1 MNIPFYYLK
10 FFMIPT
16 VIAWDNRLKQIDGY
30 TYAIIHVLDNE
41 KTGCCI
47 KNETLMI
54 MLNKKEDKDSTTAS
68 QSVSRLVKC
77 GYVKSKIINGRTEDG
92 KYICKKRILRIDHS
106 YLQAQRT
113 KMELRKSDNFLCI
126 KKLIDRQ
133 ILYNKKLIGNSNS
146 ILLSKDSNNNKSE
159 ETDLSNSTPS
169 FEKTPNKKKRIRKKL
184 PTVFRKKEKSV
195 EESGKKTLFEKALAE
210 DKNIILQW
218 NRHKAGSRHS
228 NKNSGLIRDTLKL
241 LPKLRKGYDYEDII
255 DAIIYHAQFGN
266 NGKISIL
273 NFFQINHYQK
283 QYLQKKN
290 EPIQSPFQ
298 KIVECKEFKEFR
310 RTRNYP
316 KDIYNEIVEYWRKH
330 IAVEDVEFTAKQKNH
345 FKLTAVKLKKY
356 MKGRRLEKY
365 IDGCKAWDYVNML
378 FHALDWWW
386 ADGRYTTA
394 NFCSDFTFNDTLP
407 RYISEEFEE

>member
-1 MNIPFYYLK
+1 MVNNSDKGSVTRLLSGAEYWHVPKRIVREFGIEAGILLPEMLWLWDYYADENGWFYRNQKALEKATTLSPYQQKQAVDKMVKAGLLK
-10 FFMIPT
+10 
-16 VIAWDNRLKQIDGY
+16 V
-30 TYAIIHVLDNE
+30 
-41 KTGCCI
+41 
-47 KNETLMI
+47 
-54 MLNKKEDKDSTTAS
+54 KKVGLPA
-68 QSVSRLVKC
+68 QNH
-77 GYVKSKIINGRTEDG
+77 YKIIENKLLKIFSTREQNLLGH
-92 KYICKKRILRIDHS
+92 KYNNII
-106 YLQAQRT
+106 
-113 KMELRKSDNFLCI
+113 
-126 KKLIDRQ
+126 
-133 ILYNKKLIGNSNS
+133 
-146 ILLSKDSNNNKSE
+146 NNNSSKEEELKENQQHQQNKS
-159 ETDLSNSTPS
+159 
-169 FEKTPNKKKRIRKKL
+169 PNKKKRIRKKL
-184 PTVFRKKEKSV
+184 PTVFRKKEKPI
-195 EESGKKTLFEKALAE
+195 EESRKKTLFEKAPAE